1 MLIGYSVHFVVV
13 DIVFFFKQKTAY
25 EMRISDWS
33 SDVCSSDLGA
43 VPADPAFA
51 RLGLIVADQRDHPPG
66 NVVIGEFDRRAEPD
80 AALVGLPGG
89 IDDARRLHAPGEKAQ
104 APVDFAQP
112 LAAVYI
118 IAILAAVAV
127 ACRPADHLD
136 QLRPLVAE
144 QRVIF
149 GAQRGIARR
158 AAAVSIVP
166 RPAAL

>member
-1 MLIGYSVHFVVV
+1 MIL
-13 DIVFFFKQKTAY
+13 
-25 EMRISDWS
+25 R
-33 SDVCSSDLGA
+33 
-43 VPADPAFA
+43 
-51 RLGLIVADQRDHPPG
+51 PP
-66 NVVIGEFDRRAEPD
+66 VSTRTYTLFPYATLFRS
-80 AALVGLPGG
+80 
-89 IDDARRLHAPGEKAQ
+89 
-104 APVDFAQP
+104 QP

-158 AAAVSIVP
+158 ADDVRLVP
-166 RPAAL
+166 RHAALTPACACRGRSSAGPAPADRKSVVWGKSVEVRVDLGGRRLIKKKKKTKL